1 MDIQILLFGSLVDV
15 FGKKQLQLAQ
25 VNDTDTLLL
34 ALIATYPSIKDA
46 KFVISVD
53 KKITVENTAI
63 DTTSEIALL
72 PPFSGG

>member
-25 VNDTDTLLL
+25 VNDTDTLRL
-34 ALIATYPSIKDA
+34 ALIATYPSIRDA

>member
-1 MDIQILLFGSLVDV
+1 MYIQILLFGSLVDV

-25 VNDTDTLLL
+25 VNDTDTLRL
-34 ALIATYPSIKDA
+34 ALSARYPSIKDA

>member
-1 MDIQILLFGSLVDV
+1 MGIQILLFGSLVDV
-15 FGKKQLQLAQ
+15 LGDKHIQLAQ
-25 VNDTDTLLL
+25 VKDTDTLRL
-34 ALIATYPSIKDA
+34 ALTSTYPSIRDL

-53 KKITVENTAI
+53 KKITVENTPI

>member
-15 FGKKQLQLAQ
+15 FDKKQLQLAQ

>member
-15 FGKKQLQLAQ
+15 FGKKHLQLAQ

>member
-1 MDIQILLFGSLVDV
+1 MGIQILLFGSLVDV
-15 FGKKQLQLAQ
+15 LGDKHIQLAQ
-25 VNDTDTLLL
+25 VKDTDTLRL
-34 ALIATYPSIKDA
+34 ALTSTYPSIRDT

-53 KKITVENTAI
+53 KKITVENTPI

>member
-1 MDIQILLFGSLVDV
+1 MGIQILLFGSLVDV
-15 FGKKQLQLAQ
+15 LGDKQIQLAQ
-25 VNDTDTLLL
+25 VKDTDTLRVELMS
-34 ALIATYPSIKDA
+34 TYPSIRDL

-53 KKITVENTAI
+53 KKITVENTPI